1 MHGVTRVLREAALWV
16 TAVLGSISV
25 LAAVGAVAFGITPLI
40 FRSGS
45 MSPDIPTGSLGI
57 AQRTDAAD
65 IQAGDIVSV
74 VWSDDTR
81 VTHRVVAIERRDGG
95 FVQLETKGD
104 ANSAVDTEHPLVD
117 HVDRMLFSLPGA
129 GYVLQEI
136 TKPYWVFG
144 SGVVVGAIVM
154 LSLIRPRDRKDDDE
168 PTEDQVEI
176 VERPLL
182 AANWPPV
189 GRGEPAGTTDLPMRH
204 VGPAAHGRHGRTS
217 AGILASAVLLVSLAL
232 VPAPVGTLASFSDP
246 GAATA
251 TYVTGT
257 VPPVASVGCSIT
269 GTLAKS
275 VVLTWPAATGGLG
288 PITSYRVS
296 GPGVDQVVS
305 GLTVTIPPGLLSHR
319 HADLHRA
326 EPLRHHPVALHRR
339 QPPGDR
345 RHIAHRQ
352 LRVTS
357 AADCR
362 AISSSSSVG
371 ITSTAA
377 SESSG
382 EIADACWSLSSGT
395 MRSPRNSR
403 PCTTRARI
411 LASCS
416 PTPAVNT
423 RASMPPRWAAY
434 PPTYCRMRWAYTSR
448 ASSAA

>member
-81 VTHRVVAIERRDGG
+81 VTHRVVAVDQRDGG
-95 FVQLETKGD
+95 FVELETKGD

-144 SGVVVGAIVM
+144 SGVVIGAIVM
-154 LSLIRPRDRKDDDE
+154 LSLIRPRDRKDDADDRRSRSRSSSGRSL
-168 PTEDQVEI
+168 PS
-176 VERPLL
+176 
-182 AANWPPV
+182 NWPPV
-189 GRGEPAGTTDLPMRH
+189 GRGEPAGNDATCPMRH

-288 PITSYRVS
+288 PITSYRVT

-305 GLTVTIPPGLLSHR
+305 GLTVTIPPGLLWHR
-319 HADLHRA
+319 HLDLHRA
-326 EPLRHHPVALHRR
+326 EPLRHHPVALDRR
-339 QPPGDR
+339 QPAGEVSR
-345 RHIAHRQ
+345 RAVQ
-352 LRVTS
+352 LRVIS

-377 SESSG
+377 AAESSG
-382 EIADACWSLSSGT
+382 EIADGVLVVELRHRCV
-395 MRSPRNSR
+395 RPRNSR
-403 PCTTRARI
+403 PCTHPRPHPRRRA
-411 LASCS
+411 
-416 PTPAVNT
+416 
-423 RASMPPRWAAY
+423 PR
-434 PPTYCRMRWAYTSR
+434 RRR
-448 ASSAA
+448 